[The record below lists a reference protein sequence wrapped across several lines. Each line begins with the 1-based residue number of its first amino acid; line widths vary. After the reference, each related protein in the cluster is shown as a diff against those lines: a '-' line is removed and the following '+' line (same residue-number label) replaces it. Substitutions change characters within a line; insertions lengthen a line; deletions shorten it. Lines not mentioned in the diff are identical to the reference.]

1 MIVLL
6 SPAKT
11 FETSCPPLALLDM
24 RCFEPRLV
32 AEAAYLVEVLREKS
46 KDELAGLMR
55 ISDKLAELNYQ
66 RFQHWKP
73 SSDAQLPALY
83 AFKGDVYRSMDVAGK
98 LSREDY
104 EYAHHVLRILSGL
117 YGVLRPLDMILPYRL
132 EMGTRLQTP
141 QGKNLYEYWG
151 DRITD
156 VINKD
161 LLRGS
166 ISEGSSEG
174 SSVSSVSPIVVN
186 LASQEYFKVVNASKL
201 QAQLVTPVFL
211 DGKKSVATTNAATTN
226 EGNETNVDNEL
237 KVDNEP
243 KNGNKLKVVG
253 LFAKRARGAMAGWI
267 IKNRVETVEELSAFQ
282 ELGYSY
288 DKEQSTKDRMTF
300 VRWT

>member
-11 FETSCPPLALLDM
+11 FETSCPPLELLGM
-24 RCFEPRLV
+24 RCFEPRLA
-32 AEAAYLVEVLREKS
+32 AEAAYLAEVLREKS
-46 KDELAGLMR
+46 QDELSKLMR

-73 SSDAQLPALY
+73 PSEGSLKLSGVERCAYSLSVSDVSDTQLPALY
-83 AFKGDVYRSMDVAGK
+83 AFKGDVYRNMDVAGE

-141 QGKNLYEYWG
+141 EGKNLYEYWG
-151 DRITD
+151 DSITD
-156 VINKD
+156 VINQD
-161 LLRGS
+161 LL
-166 ISEGSSEG
+166 SS
-174 SSVSSVSPIVVN
+174 SSSAVVVN

-201 QAQLVTPVFL
+201 KAQLVTPVFL
-211 DGKKSVATTNAATTN
+211 DGKKSAAAPQSAAAKSAATTTI
-226 EGNETNVDNEL
+226 EGS
-237 KVDNEP
+237 EP
-243 KNGNKLKVVG
+243 KVVG

-288 DKEQSTKDRMTF
+288 DKEYSTEDRMTF